1 MTINVTPIPKLT
13 VFASPG
19 LTLTTANDGGTALS
33 TIRSDA
39 SLLVY
44 DTTIPVASTYGGSSV
59 VGSAATS
66 ARRDHKH
73 ALTVPT
79 VDVSCLI
86 YNDGD
91 QSIADGAFAYL
102 DFDQEYIDT
111 DTLHN
116 PASNP
121 SRITINEAGL
131 YLIVVNL
138 KFATST
144 TGDRQARVI
153 KNRSEVLTTAS
164 CEGLAGAFGDTSLNF
179 STIASLAVD
188 DYIEVNAGQNS
199 GGALSVTYAA
209 EWTPNFG
216 VAKITGNL

>member
-13 VFASPG
+13 EFATPN
-19 LTLTTANDGGTALS
+19 LTLTTANAAGVAPS
-33 TIRSDA
+33 TVRSDA
-39 SLLVY
+39 SVLVY
-44 DTTIPVASTYGGSSV
+44 DATIPVASTYGGSSV

-79 VDVSCLI
+79 TDVSCLI
-86 YNDGD
+86 YNDAS
-91 QSIADGAFAYL
+91 QSIADGATAYL
-102 DFDQEYIDT
+102 DFDQEYFDT
-111 DTLHN
+111 DTLHD
-116 PASNP
+116 PSSNP

-138 KFATST
+138 KFAGNT
-144 TGDRQARVI
+144 TGDRLARVI
-153 KNRSEVLTTAS
+153 KNRSEIITGAS
-164 CEGLAGAFGDTSLNF
+164 CEGITGFSDTSLNF
-179 STIASLAVD
+179 STIVSLAAD

-199 GGALSVTYAA
+199 GGALDVSYAA

-216 VAKITGNL
+216 VSKITGNV